1 MRRKWRGTIL
11 FAVIMVVMG
20 ATVGL
25 RLYDLGETQTTASA
39 SSATTTTTSGG
50 TSSGT
55 TSTGSTTTGDATA
68 TSPSPTAT
76 PSATPS
82 TAAAS
87 ATKTITGA
95 VEQNRYG
102 SFQVQVTFSGST
114 ITAVQVLQSPGDR
127 RSQEINQQA
136 TPILEQE
143 AIAAQSAS
151 IDTVSGATYTSES
164 YMQSLQS
171 AIDQL

>member
-1 MRRKWRGTIL
+1 MRRTKWRGTIL

-25 RLYDLGETQTTASA
+25 RLYDLGETQTTT
-39 SSATTTTTSGG
+39 SATSTTTG
-50 TSSGT
+50 TAS
-55 TSTGSTTTGDATA
+55 STGSTTSGGATA
-68 TSPSPTAT
+68 TSPSASATAT

-87 ATKTITGA
+87 ATRTITGA

-102 SFQVQVTFSGST
+102 SFQVQVTFDGSK
-114 ITAVQVLQSPGDR
+114 ITAVQVLQSPEDR

-136 TPILEQE
+136 TPMLEQE
-143 AIAAQSAS
+143 ALAAQSAN

-164 YMQSLQS
+164 YKQSLQS

>member
-25 RLYDLGETQTTASA
+25 RLYDLGETQTSASATSTSTGTA
-39 SSATTTTTSGG
+39 SSAGS
-50 TSSGT
+50 
-55 TSTGSTTTGDATA
+55 STGSSTASGGATA
-68 TSPSPTAT
+68 TSPSASATAT

-143 AIAAQSAS
+143 AIAAQSAN

>member
-39 SSATTTTTSGG
+39 SSTTTTTSGG
-50 TSSGT
+50 TTSG
-55 TSTGSTTTGDATA
+55 TSTGSTTTGDAAA
-68 TSPSPTAT
+68 TSPSATAT

-143 AIAAQSAS
+143 AIAAQSAN

>member
-1 MRRKWRGTIL
+1 MRRTKWRGTIL

-39 SSATTTTTSGG
+39 TSTTTG
-50 TSSGT
+50 TAS
-55 TSTGSTTTGDATA
+55 STGSTTSGGATA
-68 TSPSPTAT
+68 TSPSASATAT

-87 ATKTITGA
+87 ATRTITGA
-95 VEQNRYG
+95 VEQNRNG
-102 SFQVQVTFSGST
+102 SFQVQVTFDGSK
-114 ITAVQVLQSPGDR
+114 ITAVQVLQSPEDR

-136 TPILEQE
+136 TPVLEQE
-143 AIAAQSAS
+143 ALAAQSAN

-164 YMQSLQS
+164 YKQSLQS

>member
-1 MRRKWRGTIL
+1 MRRTKWRGTIL

-39 SSATTTTTSGG
+39 TSTTTGTASSAGSSTGSSTTSGG
-50 TSSGT
+50 
-55 TSTGSTTTGDATA
+55 ATA
-68 TSPSPTAT
+68 TSPSASATAT

-87 ATKTITGA
+87 ATRTITGA

-102 SFQVQVTFSGST
+102 SFQVQVTFDGSK
-114 ITAVQVLQSPGDR
+114 ITAVQVLQSPEDR

-136 TPILEQE
+136 TPMLEQE
-143 AIAAQSAS
+143 ALAAQSAN

-164 YMQSLQS
+164 YKQSLQS